1 MMLNSDS
8 PLWEDS
14 NKLNLVKIRL
24 LGMEKLAIEGLTLYI
39 WKSILYTAC
48 WSLIADFSTP
58 SVPIFT
64 RFSLL
69 ESSQRGESEFNIII

>member
-14 NKLNLVKIRL
+14 NKLNLVKIGP
-24 LGMEKLAIEGLTLYI
+24 LGVEKSAI
-39 WKSILYTAC
+39 KDQHANPSMANFSI
-48 WSLIADFSTP
+48 P
-58 SVPIFT
+58 SNLIFT

>member
-14 NKLNLVKIRL
+14 NKLNLVKIGP
-24 LGMEKLAIEGLTLYI
+24 LGVEKSAIKDQHAVYKI
-39 WKSILYTAC
+39 DFHMYNVNPSMANFSI
-48 WSLIADFSTP
+48 P
-58 SVPIFT
+58 SNLIFT